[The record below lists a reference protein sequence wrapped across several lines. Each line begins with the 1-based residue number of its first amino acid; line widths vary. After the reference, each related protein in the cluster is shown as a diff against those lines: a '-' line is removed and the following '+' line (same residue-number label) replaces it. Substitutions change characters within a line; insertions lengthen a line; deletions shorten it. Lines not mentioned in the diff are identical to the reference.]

1 MAFNSTLFIAMVCA
15 TVSLSAQTQ
24 LARHV
29 VANGGSLAAP
39 NSDATIFLSS
49 TIGQTVIFAQTRG
62 DLATIHQGFWVPLDF
77 GIVGVDDDNVDAV
90 AGNVSNYPNPF
101 SSSTTIRFTIPMDGR
116 VTIRIF
122 NIVGDLV
129 RTISTEVSA
138 TGSQEIMVMAIDD
151 LGAPLASGTYLY
163 DVEGTS
169 VSGTP
174 FRRMQRLSIL
184 R

>member
-1 MAFNSTLFIAMVCA
+1 ML
-15 TVSLSAQTQ
+15 
-24 LARHV
+24 
-29 VANGGSLAAP
+29 
-39 NSDATIFLSS
+39 LSS

-62 DLATIHQGFWVPLDF
+62 DLTTIHQGFWVPLDF
-77 GIVGVDDDNVDAV
+77 GIVGVEDDDVNAV

-101 SSSTTIRFTIPMDGR
+101 SSSTTIRFSIPMDGR
-116 VTIRIF
+116 VIIRVF
-122 NIVGDLV
+122 NLAGDLV

-138 TGSQEIMVMAIDD
+138 TGSQEVMVMAVDD

-163 DVEGTS
+163 DVEGST
-169 VSGTP
+169 VSGAP